1 MYLNKKQERIKKN
14 MGLKE
19 KIEHLSNLIKMER
32 KEGFEHY
39 LLFKTL
45 VKSTVSAS
53 SILKVLKKYSIK

>member
-1 MYLNKKQERIKKN
+1 